1 MIKLI
6 ILKQLEHL
14 QDHLLY
20 LQNGVVEQYYQILN
34 MLFLALLVIWLY
46 FKMKY
51 NPLRLMLSLQVV
63 QLLIGYLYIQ
73 IVKFKNKVLHLQ
85 QH

>member
-14 QDHLLY
+14 KDHLLY

-34 MLFLALLVIWLY
+34 MLFLALLVIWLH
-46 FKMKY
+46 
-51 NPLRLMLSLQVV
+51 
-63 QLLIGYLYIQ
+63 
-73 IVKFKNKVLHLQ
+73 FKNDIKNLKKVKKSIKPKVFHS
-85 QH
+85 